1 MAQVTID
8 IPDELE
14 ELKNASSIKWQML
27 IQRKLKEEF
36 GRLSEIGRIVTKSK
50 LTQEQADA
58 LSDEVNWALS
68 KRYQKLY
75 REKFKGK

>member
-14 ELKNASSIKWQML
+14 ELKNASPIKWQL
-27 IQRKLKEEF
+27 LVQRKLRAEF
-36 GRLSEIGRIVTKSK
+36 GKLAEIDRIAAKSK

-75 REKFKGK
+75 RQKFKGK